1 MKLQLQNPNRLTEK
15 EQARRYRKVHNLLW
29 KRIRGVLDGQE
40 DRTWLVR
47 QLAAEVVDELMDPVM
62 REILDP
68 ELTWNATIS
77 RKGYTIT
84 VKPKEGRA
92 APILGD

>member
-1 MKLQLQNPNRLTEK
+1 MKIQLQNPHRLPEK
-15 EQARRYRKVHNLLW
+15 EQARRYRKIHSIMW
-29 KRIRGVLDGQE
+29 KRIRRVLDGEE

-47 QLAAEVVDELMDPVM
+47 QLATELVDEALDPVIK
-62 REILDP
+62 EILDP
-68 ELTWNATIS
+68 ELAWDAEIT

-84 VKPKEGRA
+84 VKPKEGRT